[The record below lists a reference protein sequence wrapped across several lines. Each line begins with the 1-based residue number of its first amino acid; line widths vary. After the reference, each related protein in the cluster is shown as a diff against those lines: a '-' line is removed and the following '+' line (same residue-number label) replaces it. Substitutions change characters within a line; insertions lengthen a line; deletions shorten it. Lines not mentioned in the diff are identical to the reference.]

1 MEVLGAGRAKEAPEV
16 ASDAIRWAFGDETAR
31 DRVRTVLTPHAS
43 TDMVVAQLGRYIQA
57 DSPRSHTEGALRD
70 TNVQARTGAGS
81 TRVLTLIFVAVGV
94 LNRTPQSQTA
104 GNSGKAPRSL
114 LRQVKDPL
122 GFGLL

>member
-1 MEVLGAGRAKEAPEV
+1 MTPFVGLL
-16 ASDAIRWAFGDETAR
+16 ETKLPGTEYVPSSR
-31 DRVRTVLTPHAS
+31 RMRQPMWVRLHS
-43 TDMVVAQLGRYIQA
+43 YLQI

-104 GNSGKAPRSL
+104 GNSAKAPRSL